1 MSEMKWSKHEKE
13 IARRAYDAAYQREC
27 AAIAEKVREMAA
39 KADDRVALWRIHD
52 YLSEKR
58 KETDEKYDYRYSVLL
73 LVFVRLVR
81 EGWIK
86 PEEIAGL
93 SDDKMRTIRGMAEQ

>member
-1 MSEMKWSKHEKE
+1 
-13 IARRAYDAAYQREC
+13 
-27 AAIAEKVREMAA
+27 MAA

-52 YLSEKR
+52 YLSGKR
-58 KETDEKYDYRYSVLL
+58 KEADEKYDYRYSVL
-73 LVFVRLVR
+73 VFVLGRLVR

-93 SDDKMRTIRGMAEQ
+93 SEDKLEKIRQIVAF

>member
-1 MSEMKWSKHEKE
+1 METTWSKREKE
-13 IARRAYDAAYQREC
+13 IARRAYDAAYEREC
-27 AAIAEKVREMAA
+27 AAITEKVREMAA

-58 KETDEKYDYRYSVLL
+58 KETDDKYDYRYSVLP
-73 LVFVRLVR
+73 FVLGRLMR
-81 EGWIK
+81 EGWIN

-93 SDDKMRTIRGMAEQ
+93 SEDKLEKIRRIVAF